1 MPNKLKDPV
10 RHKFK
15 KKNYNNRDWKTY
27 ETGLRNQGDLTI
39 WFCEDAIAGWNA
51 PVPRVWCMAV
61 VHK

>member
-27 ETGLRNQGDLTI
+27 ETGALFG
-39 WFCEDAIAGWNA
+39 
-51 PVPRVWCMAV
+51 RVQV
-61 VHK
+61 SH